1 MKTIILASA
10 SPRRKELLEKISLK
24 FEVDA
29 SDCEED
35 INPGLDPQE
44 LVRQLSIKKA
54 KSVAAR
60 HKNAIIIAADTI
72 GVMGDKILGKP
83 HTENE
88 ARKMLHE
95 ISGKSHL
102 VITGFSI
109 LDTATN
115 KIVTGTVNTRV
126 YIKKLTGQEIDAYV
140 KTGEPLDKAG
150 AYAIQGMG
158 AVIVEKIEGDY
169 YNVMGLPLNAL
180 TEALKEF
187 GINFWRYTFLNNRVR
202 SLISPSFSDHFERL
216 Q

>member
-10 SPRRKELLEKISLK
+10 SPRRKELLEKINLK

-35 INPGLDPQE
+35 TNPGLEPEE

-88 ARKMLHE
+88 ASKMLQT

-109 LDTATN
+109 LDPNTN
-115 KIVTGTVNTRV
+115 KIFTGTVNTRV
-126 YIKKLTGQEIDAYV
+126 YIKKLTGHEIDAYV

-150 AYAIQGMG
+150 AYAIQGIG

-187 GINFWRYTFLNNRVR
+187 GINIWRNNTPR
-202 SLISPSFSDHFERL
+202 
-216 Q
+216 

>member
-1 MKTIILASA
+1 MKKIILASA
-10 SPRRKELLEKISLK
+10 SPRRKELLEKIGLK

-29 SDCEED
+29 SGCEEE
-35 INPGLDPQE
+35 INAGLDPHE
-44 LVRQLSIKKA
+44 LVRQLSIKKT

-60 HKNAIIIAADTI
+60 HKNALIIAADTI

-83 HTENE
+83 HTEDE
-88 ARKMLHE
+88 ACKMLHE

-109 LDTATN
+109 LDTTTN
-115 KIVTGTVNTRV
+115 KIVTGIVNTRV

-150 AYAIQGMG
+150 AYAIQGIG

-187 GINFWRYTFLNNRVR
+187 GIN
-202 SLISPSFSDHFERL
+202 II
-216 Q
+216 

>member
-1 MKTIILASA
+1 MKKIILASA
-10 SPRRKELLEKISLK
+10 SPRRKELLEKIGLK

-29 SDCEED
+29 SGCEEE
-35 INPGLDPQE
+35 INAGLDPHE

-60 HKNAIIIAADTI
+60 HKNALIIAADTI

-83 HTENE
+83 HTEDE
-88 ARKMLHE
+88 ACKMLHE

-109 LDTATN
+109 LDTTTN
-115 KIVTGTVNTRV
+115 KIVTGIVNTRV

-169 YNVMGLPLNAL
+169 YNVMGLPLHAL

-187 GINFWRYTFLNNRVR
+187 GIN
-202 SLISPSFSDHFERL
+202 II
-216 Q
+216 

>member
-10 SPRRKELLEKISLK
+10 SPRRKELLEKINLR

-29 SDCEED
+29 SDCEENID
-35 INPGLDPQE
+35 PGLKPRE
-44 LVRQLSIKKA
+44 IVRQLSIQ
-54 KSVAAR
+54 KSKTVEAR
-60 HKNAIIIAADTI
+60 HKNSIIIAADTV
-72 GVMGDKILGKP
+72 GVMGDRILGKP
-83 HTENE
+83 HTKNE

-109 LDTATN
+109 IDTTTD
-115 KIVTGTVNTRV
+115 KIVTRTVDTRV
-126 YIKKLTGQEIDAYV
+126 FIKKLTREEIDAYV

-180 TEALKEF
+180 TEALKKF
-187 GINFWRYTFLNNRVR
+187 GIYVLGN
-202 SLISPSFSDHFERL
+202 IPSK
-216 Q
+216 

>member
-10 SPRRKELLEKISLK
+10 SPRRKELLKKINLK

-29 SDCEED
+29 SDCKED
-35 INPGLDPQE
+35 INPGLVPEE

-83 HTENE
+83 HPENE
-88 ARKMLHE
+88 VRKMLRT

-115 KIVTGTVNTRV
+115 KIVTRTVKTKV
-126 YIKKLTGQEIDAYV
+126 YIKQLTDREIDAYV

-150 AYAIQGMG
+150 AYAIQGLG
-158 AVIVEKIEGDY
+158 AIIVEKIEGDY

-187 GINFWRYTFLNNRVR
+187 GINIWEIICPD
-202 SLISPSFSDHFERL
+202 SKG
-216 Q
+216 

>member
-1 MKTIILASA
+1 MKKIILASA

-29 SDCEED
+29 SDCKEEID
-35 INPGLDPQE
+35 SE
-44 LVRQLSIKKA
+44 LEPDEFVRQISIKKA
-54 KSVAAR
+54 KSVAVR

-72 GVMGDKILGKP
+72 GVIGNKILGKP

-88 ARKMLHE
+88 ARKMLNE
-95 ISGKSHL
+95 ISGKSHS
-102 VITGFSI
+102 VITGFTV

-115 KIVTGTVNTRV
+115 KIMSRTVNTKV
-126 YIKKLTGQEIDAYV
+126 YIKKLTKQEIDAYV
-140 KTGEPLDKAG
+140 QTGEPLDKAG
-150 AYAIQGMG
+150 AYAIQGLG

-187 GINFWRYTFLNNRVR
+187 GINVWGHT
-202 SLISPSFSDHFERL
+202 PSK
-216 Q
+216 

>member
-1 MKTIILASA
+1 MKTIILAST
-10 SPRRKELLEKISLK
+10 SPRRKELLEKINLK

-35 INPGLDPQE
+35 TNPGLEPEE

-88 ARKMLHE
+88 ASKMLQT

-109 LDTATN
+109 LDPNTN
-115 KIVTGTVNTRV
+115 KIFTGTVNTRV
-126 YIKKLTGQEIDAYV
+126 YIKKLTGHEIDAYV

-150 AYAIQGMG
+150 AYAIQGIG

-187 GINFWRYTFLNNRVR
+187 GINIWRNNTPR
-202 SLISPSFSDHFERL
+202 
-216 Q
+216 